1 MADMLKRGSDWLQ
14 QMRTAHM
21 SSQVEY
27 HAVGRDGDPPQVL
40 TVIATF
46 GQTRFEIVD
55 EVSGG
60 GLTVGA
66 HVWDFLILADDL
78 GLAPIPGDAIHANG
92 RRYEVL
98 KFGQDIHG
106 WRWSDPYRTTYRIH
120 TKDTGVAM

>member
-21 SSQVEY
+21 SSQIEY
-27 HAVGRDGDPPQVL
+27 HAVGRAGDPPQVL

-55 EVSGG
+55 EA
-60 GLTVGA
+60 GLTTGA
-66 HVWDFLILADDL
+66 HVWDFLIIAGDL
-78 GLAPIPGDAIHANG
+78 GFDPVPGDAIKANG

-98 KFGQDIHG
+98 ALGQDIRG

-120 TKDTGVAM
+120 TKDTGGLE